1 MRRIMY
7 SRNMP
12 TSLANEFDV
21 PILRRGSVSGVGTNM

>member
-21 PILRRGSVSGVGTNM
+21 SILQRGTVSGVGIDI